1 MINKKIDIPI
11 FTLKQLIIPILI
23 VLVYFTFSNYNS
35 STYLKRQ
42 DKQYRQKYDS
52 IEKSNI
58 EIKKGLLILDEIIKK
73 QDSIS
78 KNHEFN
84 FKVLKQRIVVLK
96 KIMKKLI
103 TILIVLMLSNW
114 TVQSQKCY
122 SNLEKKE
129 ISKRLNELIYYKKT
143 NSNLN
148 KQIFELR
155 STIISDDILINTIKQ
170 KVSELEKNNSNIN
183 IQKSILFNRLENQ
196 TEQTKIYKKKRVT
209 LFLKGTLTGAVI
221 VIIIKSIL

>member
-78 KNHEFN
+78 NITN
-84 FKVLKQRIVVLK
+84 
-96 KIMKKLI
+96 LI
-103 TILIVLMLSNW
+103 
-114 TVQSQKCY
+114 
-122 SNLEKKE
+122 
-129 ISKRLNELIYYKKT
+129 
-143 NSNLN
+143 
-148 KQIFELR
+148 LR
-155 STIISDDILINTIKQ
+155 
-170 KVSELEKNNSNIN
+170 
-183 IQKSILFNRLENQ
+183 
-196 TEQTKIYKKKRVT
+196 Y
-209 LFLKGTLTGAVI
+209 
-221 VIIIKSIL
+221 

>member
-11 FTLKQLIIPILI
+11 FTLKQLIIPIILI

-84 FKVLKQRIVVLK
+84 FKVLKTKNSSFK
-96 KIMKKLI
+96 KDYEKINNNIDSLDAKQLDSSITEMLQQLRKKG
-103 TILIVLMLSNW
+103 
-114 TVQSQKCY
+114 
-122 SNLEKKE
+122 
-129 ISKRLNELIYYKKT
+129 
-143 NSNLN
+143 
-148 KQIFELR
+148 
-155 STIISDDILINTIKQ
+155 D
-170 KVSELEKNNSNIN
+170 
-183 IQKSILFNRLENQ
+183 
-196 TEQTKIYKKKRVT
+196 
-209 LFLKGTLTGAVI
+209 
-221 VIIIKSIL
+221 